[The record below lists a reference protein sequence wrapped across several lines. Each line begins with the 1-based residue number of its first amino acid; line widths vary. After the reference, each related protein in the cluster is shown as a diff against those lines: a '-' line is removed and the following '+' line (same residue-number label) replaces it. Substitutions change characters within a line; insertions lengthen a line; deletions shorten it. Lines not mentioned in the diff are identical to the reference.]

1 MSNVAELP
9 TPRRNNGA
17 ELVASNV
24 RALLA
29 YNGRTQAQLAFALG
43 VSEMHISRRTSGHTE
58 FKASEIVSVADYFNV
73 EPGALF
79 EERGGGVGTVGLEPT
94 SSSVKA
100 REWAVVLPF
109 VRRAV

>member
-58 FKASEIVSVADYFNV
+58 FKASEIVSVANYFNV

-94 SSSVKA
+94 TSSVESRGLA
-100 REWAVVLPF
+100 PVTHIFREAI
-109 VRRAV
+109 